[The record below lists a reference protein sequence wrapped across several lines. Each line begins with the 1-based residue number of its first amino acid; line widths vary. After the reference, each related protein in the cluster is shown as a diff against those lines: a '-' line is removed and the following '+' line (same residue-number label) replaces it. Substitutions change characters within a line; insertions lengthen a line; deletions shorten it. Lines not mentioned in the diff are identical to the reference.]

1 MVMTAMTL
9 MRALAVLPFLG
20 ILLGA
25 VVLRGATQLVLGV
38 PALLAWL
45 LAWIVLTS
53 AIIGIIYA
61 CDRQTG
67 VAGNRGNGPSA
78 KADGFLWD

>member
-1 MVMTAMTL
+1 

-25 VVLRGATQLVLGV
+25 VVLRGATQLILGV

-53 AIIGIIYA
+53 AIVGIVYV
-61 CDRQTG
+61 CDP
-67 VAGNRGNGPSA
+67 ANRRPLDRRGQQ
-78 KADGFLWD
+78 K